1 MNKKTK
7 SSVDSFIRYAK
18 KTVGFDFHSPELKE
32 KAKHKFHAPYQAVR
46 PVFIGM
52 LCGEH
57 TADGFKKVADSLQQK
72 INKKNGPCRSTLCDL
87 FAEERC
93 YEFLRD
99 QLHSHFEV
107 AKRLRLHNKVAGLD
121 GLSLAGVDAIDTG
134 QIKNGDKC
142 CDLCLT
148 RMREGIPYHFHK
160 LVVLSLFTPRGP
172 IPIDFRFVRPA
183 DVNHL
188 DLDNISDEKFK
199 SECELSATKALLK
212 EVATRY
218 DEQLPFDLLY
228 ADALFANAPFME
240 EVESYGVGGIF
251 TFKQENRKLFR
262 EAKKDFSEHGFGF
275 NVQSEAW
282 NNEELKREYVSKS
295 SVYEDHNRKG
305 GEKSVKIFEITRQE
319 EGETPKTTMII
330 TSNLD
335 SITPQ
340 VAENARKLQW
350 EQQENGVFNNLT
362 NGHKQAKHIPFHNSK
377 AMLSIVALMLIC
389 LGICNLYKKGNLTRG
404 GRKFIGTLKDFFHQ
418 NIISFAAMKVK
429 KLITLFYHP
438 PPNLCL

>member
-1 MNKKTK
+1 
-7 SSVDSFIRYAK
+7 
-18 KTVGFDFHSPELKE
+18 L
-32 KAKHKFHAPYQAVR
+32 
-46 PVFIGM
+46 
-52 LCGEH
+52 L
-57 TADGFKKVADSLQQK
+57 
-72 INKKNGPCRSTLCDL
+72 
-87 FAEERC
+87 AEERC

-107 AKRLRLHNKVAGLD
+107 AKRLRLHNKVEGLG

-134 QIKNGDKC
+134 QIHNGNKC

-148 RMREGIPYHFHK
+148 RMRDGVPYHFHK
-160 LVVLSLFTPRGP
+160 IVVLSLFTPRGP
-172 IPIDFRFVRPA
+172 MPFDFRFVRPA
-183 DVNHL
+183 DVDHL

-212 EVATRY
+212 EAAARY
-218 DEQLPFDLLY
+218 NGQLPFDLLY

-251 TFKQENRKLFR
+251 TFKQENRKLFQ
-262 EAKKDFSEHGFGF
+262 EAKKDFSDHGFGF

-282 NNEELKREYVSKS
+282 SNEELKRDYLSKS

-305 GEKSVKIFEITRQE
+305 DDKSVKIFEITRQE
-319 EGETPKTTMII
+319 EGEAPKTTMII

-362 NGHKQAKHIPFHNSK
+362 NGHKQAKHIPFHNSG

-429 KLITLFYHP
+429 KLIALFYHP
-438 PPNLCL
+438 PPNLYL